1 MRRRISALA
10 LTAALAGGVVF
21 TALPATTAS
30 AATTGTCHPSQM
42 RQQIA
47 DLRAKAKRM
56 KHEGEPEAARRATAQ
71 ADAIQKRLNQCIKSD
86 NEASKP
92 WS

>member
-1 MRRRISALA
+1 MRRRIAALA

-30 AATTGTCHPSQM
+30 AATATCHPSQM
-42 RQQIA
+42 RQQVA

-56 KHEGEPEAARRATAQ
+56 KHEGEPEAARRANAQ
-71 ADAIQKRLNQCIKSD
+71 ADAIQKRLNQCLKSD
-86 NEASKP
+86 SEASKR